1 MNNKIDKYT
10 LVNIALIG
18 SFTTLIALGHAN
30 ITDFIPI
37 LSIILG
43 YGVGVKRGET
53 KAKEW

>member
-10 LVNIALIG
+10 LVNIALIC

-37 LSIILG
+37 ISIIFG